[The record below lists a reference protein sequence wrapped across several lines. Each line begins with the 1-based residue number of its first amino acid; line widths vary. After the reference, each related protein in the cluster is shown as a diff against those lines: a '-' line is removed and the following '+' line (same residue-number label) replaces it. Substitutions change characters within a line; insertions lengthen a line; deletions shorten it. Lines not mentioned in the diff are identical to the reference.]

1 MKELIAKLNALQIT
15 QTKGEWDENIPD
27 EIYEEHFKDN
37 DGVASYKE
45 IAWNFDTD
53 THRWYETS
61 TTVLKF
67 EDGLMGI
74 HYITNMFSESQ
85 GYEDCYHT
93 IEFFEMEEFV
103 TTSYRPK

>member
-1 MKELIAKLNALQIT
+1 MKESIASIVAKLNALQIT
-15 QTKGEWDENIPD
+15 QTKGEWDENIPN
-27 EIYEEHFKDN
+27 EIYDQYFGGKC
-37 DGVASYKE
+37 KE

-67 EDGLMGI
+67 EDSLMGI

-85 GYEDCYHT
+85 DYEDCYHT